1 MLEKILAHLNNWFI
15 VPGGIHHGSYSVEGG
30 EISLPFLQDGQFFRV
45 MGSVFNDGLY
55 QYPAAN
61 LTDEQFDGT
70 IWALAIPKR
79 VMELSEEIAA
89 WNSKQGDGV
98 YTSESFDGYSYTK
111 ATDGKGQPL
120 TWEGHFR
127 RELNEWR
134 KARCFF

>member
-15 VPGGIHHGSYSVEGG
+15 VPGG
-30 EISLPFLQDGQFFRV
+30 ISLPFLQDGQFFRV

-79 VMELSEEIAA
+79 VVELSEEITA

-120 TWEGHFR
+120 TWEGRFR

>member
-79 VMELSEEIAA
+79 VVELSEEITA